1 LHGAFIQHFRQEGRV
16 DKLNTLSNGEKLIAG
31 GGVVMLIASF
41 LPWYKIDFG
50 SIVSVSRNGWQS
62 PGAIWSLL
70 AVLIGIVMAGAI
82 LGPKFANI
90 QLPDLGSITWPQAH
104 LGLGVAALIFV
115 ILKFIN
121 ESSYLSFGFY
131 LGFLAALALAAGGYL
146 YFTES
151 GGKLSRS

>member
-1 LHGAFIQHFRQEGRV
+1 V

-50 SIVSVSRNGWQS
+50 GIVGVSVSRNGWES
-62 PGAIWSLL
+62 PGFLWSFL
-70 AVLIGIVMAGAI
+70 ALIIGVVMAAAI

-104 LGLGVAALIFV
+104 LGLGVAALVFV
-115 ILKFIN
+115 ILKFVN

-151 GGKLSRS
+151 GGKLSKS

>member
-1 LHGAFIQHFRQEGRV
+1 M

-90 QLPDLGSITWPQAH
+90 QLPDLGSITWPRRTWV
-104 LGLGVAALIFV
+104 LGLRL
-115 ILKFIN
+115 
-121 ESSYLSFGFY
+121 
-131 LGFLAALALAAGGYL
+131 
-146 YFTES
+146 
-151 GGKLSRS
+151 

>member
-1 LHGAFIQHFRQEGRV
+1 V
-16 DKLNTLSNGEKLIAG
+16 DKLNSLSNGEKLIAG
-31 GGVVMLIASF
+31 GGVVLLIASF
-41 LPWYKIDFG
+41 LPWYSIDLGGLATF
-50 SIVSVSRNGWQS
+50 SRNGWQS

-70 AVLIGIVMAGAI
+70 AVIIGVVMAGAI

-104 LGLGVAALIFV
+104 LGLGGLALVFI

-131 LGFLAALALAAGGYL
+131 LGALAAIALAVGGYL
-146 YFTES
+146 YFTEN
-151 GGKLSRS
+151 GGKLSKT